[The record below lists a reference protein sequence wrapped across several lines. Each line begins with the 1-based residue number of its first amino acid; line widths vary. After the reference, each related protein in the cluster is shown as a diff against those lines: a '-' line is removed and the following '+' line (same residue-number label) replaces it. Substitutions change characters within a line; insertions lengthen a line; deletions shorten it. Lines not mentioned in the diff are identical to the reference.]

1 MSLNKNTIKQY
12 VFNPIRDI
20 YLNSTIS
27 IINSKTPTVSANI
40 RGREPP
46 PAPRG
51 PAGVDSQV
59 GA

>member
-20 YLNSTIS
+20 CLNSTIS
-27 IINSKTPTVSANI
+27 IINSKTPTVSTKI
-40 RGREPP
+40 QGRVAP